1 MSERRRFVKRADQPV
16 VAVPLALET
25 GGFTYEKWGSTQRC
39 KPGDWIVQNGGEVYT
54 VDREVFARTYRQVGP
69 GTYVKTTPIWAEQ
82 AETPGA
88 VETKEGITHY
98 AAGDY
103 LVFNEEHGGDPYAI
117 AADRFDLMYEPAD

>member
-25 GGFTYEKWGSTQRC
+25 SGFTYEKWGSTQRC

-69 GTYVKTTPIWAEQ
+69 GTYVKTTPIWAER
-82 AETPGA
+82 AERPGA

-117 AADRFDLMYEPAD
+117 AADRFHSMYEPAD